1 MTAASTNSESEEH
14 SAASP
19 SEPSVSV
26 AFQDLR
32 SLLRFRPLQLAALAV
47 FLAVVGGFA
56 FYTKLCVIDNDIWWH
71 LKVGDWILEHMAVP
85 HTGILSRTAASR
97 PWIAYSWGYEVL
109 MSLAYRWFGI
119 MGIGLYGT
127 LLTIGVACSVY
138 WMLRRLSG
146 SFWTALVLAAITC
159 WSFLFNGMPR
169 PVFFSMI
176 LFCITLTLL
185 LEANRSGRVELLY
198 WLPLIFWIWVNMHIQ
213 FIHGLFL
220 VGLLMATTV
229 AQRMAEQWGLAP
241 GFLLKPKLP
250 ALPMIAIFA
259 ACVLATLIGPN
270 FYRPYV
276 AVVEYSKAKFA
287 YNVIIELQPLGFRQT
302 SNYFQLL
309 LTAFG
314 FFAVGWRKK
323 IDFFKLAMLTI
334 CSVVAYRTM
343 RDAWF
348 IAIPAAACIA
358 DSLGW
363 LTHSLGWNEW
373 DSEGTGAP
381 LILAVGMSGIRERA
395 GAPSN
400 PSLGL
405 GGIKDYD
412 RPMTLAEVLGVAAIT
427 AVLLFLIARGTDFTE
442 RGIDRA
448 ISSEYP
454 VNAVNFLRQ
463 HPQPGPLYNNL
474 GWGGFLMWY
483 MPDYPV
489 AVDGRNDLYGD
500 QLDQLFYASQNGD
513 AGYQTDPYLN
523 EAGVV
528 LLAADVPLAK
538 LLTVDPRFQLI
549 YQDSMAVVFA
559 RR

>member
-1 MTAASTNSESEEH
+1 MTVASQQPSTPANELRAAN
-14 SAASP
+14 
-19 SEPSVSV
+19 
-26 AFQDLR
+26 AFADLR
-32 SLLRFRPLQLAALAV
+32 SLLRFRPLQLAGLVV
-47 FLAVVGGFA
+47 FLTAIGGFA

-71 LKVGDWILEHMAVP
+71 LKVGDWIVAHLAVP

-109 MSLAYRWFGI
+109 MSWAYRWGGI
-119 MGIGLYGT
+119 LGIGVYGT
-127 LLTIGVACSVY
+127 LLTIGVAVAVY
-138 WMLRRLSG
+138 AMLRRLSG
-146 SFWTALVLAAITC
+146 HFWIALLLAAITC

-169 PVFFSMI
+169 PVFFSMM
-176 LFCITLTLL
+176 LFCATLTLL
-185 LEANRSGRVELLY
+185 LEANRSGRVEKLY
-198 WLPLIFWIWVNMHIQ
+198 WLPLIFFLWVNLHIQ

-220 VGLLMATTV
+220 VGLLMGTTV
-229 AQRMAEQWGLAP
+229 AQRIAQSRGIAP
-241 GFLLKPKLP
+241 QFLLKPKLP
-250 ALPMIAIFA
+250 TLPMIGVFA
-259 ACVLATLIGPN
+259 ACVLATLLGPN
-270 FYRPYV
+270 FYHPYV
-276 AVVEYSKAKFA
+276 AVLEYSKSKFA
-287 YNVIIELQPLGFRQT
+287 YNVIIELQPLSFRGS

-309 LTAFG
+309 LTAFA

-323 IDFFKLAMLTI
+323 IDPFKLTMLTI

-358 DSLGW
+358 DFPAP
-363 LTHSLGWNEW
+363 EE
-373 DSEGTGAP
+373 DSGAA
-381 LILAVGMSGIRERA
+381 LA

-400 PSLGL
+400 PSFGL
-405 GGIKDYD
+405 GGIQD
-412 RPMTLAEVLGVAAIT
+412 REPPMTWIEAIGVAAAV
-427 AVLLFLIARGTDFTE
+427 AVLLFVVARGTDFTE

-454 VNAVNFLRQ
+454 VNAVNYLRQ

-483 MPDYPV
+483 MPDFPV

-513 AGYQTDPYLN
+513 TGYTTDPYLN

-528 LLAADVPLAK
+528 LLAADLPLAK
-538 LLTVDPRFQLI
+538 LLTADPRFQLI

-559 RR
+559 RK